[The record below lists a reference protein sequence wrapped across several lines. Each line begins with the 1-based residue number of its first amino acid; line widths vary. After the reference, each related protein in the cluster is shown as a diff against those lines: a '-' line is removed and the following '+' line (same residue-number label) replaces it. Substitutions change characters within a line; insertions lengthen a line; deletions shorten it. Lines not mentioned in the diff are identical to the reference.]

1 MGIWQ
6 RWSDA
11 GEETNVAVVG
21 AGFIG
26 RGIVH
31 RLERTPGI
39 NPALVVNRSTANGVH
54 AFELAGRARESVV
67 VSDDAQVLRAAVDS
81 GMAGVCPTPEIL
93 SELHQVDLV
102 VEATGALDFGA
113 RVVLA
118 AIDAGKHVV
127 SMNAELDATIG
138 ALIRRRA
145 HRQGVVYTIS
155 DGDQPG
161 VLLRHIEFV
170 KGMGFE
176 IAAAVNC
183 KRNLDVHQNPDS
195 SRGYAS
201 RDNTSLAMTTAFGDG
216 TKMQIENAVVAHLAG
231 LIPDQRGMHGV
242 QTTLEH
248 ACRDIMEASSQRGIV
263 EYTLGGDFGGGV
275 GVIGHADDP
284 EMVQPYMRYSK
295 MGDGP
300 DYFFF
305 RPYHLIHFEIPVT
318 IAEVMLDR
326 RGLGEAAA
334 EPVAEVIAIAKRD
347 LRPGDALDGIGG
359 FTCYGEIDTVNGAEG
374 YLPIGLAA
382 HARIRRPVGQ
392 DEPIPL
398 DSIELDESAE
408 IVVLRHLQERSTRTP
423 AHSSAALATSRE

>member
-1 MGIWQ
+1 
-6 RWSDA
+6 
-11 GEETNVAVVG
+11 
-21 AGFIG
+21 
-26 RGIVH
+26 
-31 RLERTPGI
+31 
-39 NPALVVNRSTANGVH
+39 
-54 AFELAGRARESVV
+54 
-67 VSDDAQVLRAAVDS
+67 
-81 GMAGVCPTPEIL
+81 
-93 SELHQVDLV
+93 
-102 VEATGALDFGA
+102 
-113 RVVLA
+113 
-118 AIDAGKHVV
+118 
-127 SMNAELDATIG
+127 
-138 ALIRRRA
+138 
-145 HRQGVVYTIS
+145 
-155 DGDQPG
+155 
-161 VLLRHIEFV
+161 
-170 KGMGFE
+170 
-176 IAAAVNC
+176 
-183 KRNLDVHQNPDS
+183 
-195 SRGYAS
+195 
-201 RDNTSLAMTTAFGDG
+201 
-216 TKMQIENAVVAHLAG
+216 
-231 LIPDQRGMHGV
+231 
-242 QTTLEH
+242 
-248 ACRDIMEASSQRGIV
+248 
-263 EYTLGGDFGGGV
+263 
-275 GVIGHADDP
+275 
-284 EMVQPYMRYSK
+284 